1 MEKSILI
8 ICESGITATLLLSKL
23 LESVRNRDLDYDVDY
38 APMKRVKEK
47 LEQRSYDIL
56 LLTPQVARYHEE
68 LKDIIKKEKC
78 RSKIVFIEERDF
90 YFMNA
95 DAILEKTF
103 DY

>member
-1 MEKSILI
+1 MKESILI

-23 LESVRNRDLDYDVDY
+23 LKSVRDRDLNYDLDY

-47 LEQRSYDIL
+47 LEQKSYNIL

-78 RSKIVFIEERDF
+78 HSKIIFIDEHDF
-90 YFMNA
+90 HSMNA

-103 DY
+103 NY